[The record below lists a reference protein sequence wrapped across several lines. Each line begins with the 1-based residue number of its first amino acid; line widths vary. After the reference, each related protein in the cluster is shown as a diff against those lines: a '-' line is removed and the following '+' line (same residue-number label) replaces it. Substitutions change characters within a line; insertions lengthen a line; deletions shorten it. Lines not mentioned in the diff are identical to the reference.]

1 MRPFQLALATVA
13 LSLVAAVAPA
23 GAAEVNI
30 YSARHYDTDEAL
42 YTNFTKAT
50 GIKVNRIEAG
60 EDQLLERMRAEG
72 RNSPA
77 DVLITVDA
85 GRLWR
90 AQENGLLQ
98 PLKSAVLEAAI
109 PANLRD
115 PEGHWFA
122 LSKRAR
128 VLVYAKDRVKPAD
141 LNSYEDLADP
151 KWKGRILVRS
161 STAVYNQSLTGAVL
175 AADGEAKTAAWI
187 RGLVANFARPPR
199 GGDTDQIMAAAA
211 GEGDVAI
218 VNHYYYARLALSSKP
233 EDKAAAAKVA
243 IFFPNQDGPNQTGR
257 GAHVNISGAGIAA
270 NAPNKANAV
279 KFLEYLVTPEAQ
291 LIFAVGNNE
300 YPIVK
305 GVAMPKLLAE
315 WGEFKED
322 PSNAAVFARN
332 NAEAL
337 KLMDREG
344 WK

>member
-23 GAAEVNI
+23 RAAEVNI

-98 PLKSAVLEAAI
+98 PLKSAILEAAI

>member
-1 MRPFQLALATVA
+1 MRPFQLALIGVA
-13 LSLVAAVAPA
+13 VSLAAAA
-23 GAAEVNI
+23 GPVRAAEVNI

-42 YTNFTKAT
+42 YTNFTAAT

-77 DVLITVDA
+77 DVVITVDA

-98 PLKSAVLEAAI
+98 PLKSTVLEEAI

-128 VLVYAKDRVKPAD
+128 VLVYAKDRVKPTD
-141 LNSYEDLADP
+141 LKSYEDLADP
-151 KWKGRILVRS
+151 KWKGRVLVRS

-175 AADGEAKTAAWI
+175 AADGEAKTAEWI

-199 GGDTDQIMAAAA
+199 GGDTDQITAAAA

-218 VNHYYYARLALSSKP
+218 VNHYYYARLATSSKP
-233 EDKAAAAKVA
+233 EDKAVAAKVA
-243 IFFPNQDGPNQTGR
+243 LFFPNQDGR
-257 GAHVNISGAGIAA
+257 GTHVNISGAGIAA

-291 LIFAVGNNE
+291 SIFAVGNNE